1 MDGYLFALFLP
12 LLFSVLWFMNLVQLL
27 EKLKQNRNIRNQKI
41 LGSLWSMC
49 LTLSIL
55 LFITIF

>member
-1 MDGYLFALFLP
+1 MDGYLFILFLA
-12 LLFSVLWFMNLVQLL
+12 LLFSVLWFINLAQLL

-55 LFITIF
+55 LFVTIF

>member
-1 MDGYLFALFLP
+1 MDGYLFILCLA
-12 LLFSVLWFMNLVQLL
+12 LLFSVLWFINFAQLL

-55 LFITIF
+55 LFVTIF

>member
-1 MDGYLFALFLP
+1 MDGYLFILLLA
-12 LLFSVLWFMNLVQLL
+12 LLFSVLWFINLAQLL

-55 LFITIF
+55 LFVTIF